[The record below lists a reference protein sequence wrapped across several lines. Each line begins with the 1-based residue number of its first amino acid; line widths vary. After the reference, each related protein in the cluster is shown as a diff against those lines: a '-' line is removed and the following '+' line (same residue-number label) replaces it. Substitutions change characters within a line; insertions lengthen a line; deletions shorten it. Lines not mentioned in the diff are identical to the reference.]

1 LHWIRVLLRI
11 GWVQKHWVFP
21 PLLAIDDA
29 PIVSRLLQPACLR
42 ASAIRMMNLRSTAS
56 GFRAPSAAS
65 QIAAFD
71 VVARRCFSNTGREP
85 PLSHACQS
93 LANPLPLTHN
103 LQINGFGGIMFAVR
117 SRNRQFALM
126 LVTALAV
133 SMWPA
138 ASEAYTPEQQQA
150 CSDDAFRLCSADIPD
165 VDRVTA
171 CMITPGCRVYFKS
184 SEAEPAVR
192 AGMPLSLSPAAERKR
207 KP

>member
-1 LHWIRVLLRI
+1 MEQEV
-11 GWVQKHWVFP
+11 GGSSP
-21 PLLAIDDA
+21 PNCTTRQIE
-29 PIVSRLLQPACLR
+29 
-42 ASAIRMMNLRSTAS
+42 
-56 GFRAPSAAS
+56 
-65 QIAAFD
+65 IAAFD

-103 LQINGFGGIMFAVR
+103 LQINGFGGIMFVIR
-117 SRNRQFALM
+117 SRILQLALM
-126 LVTALAV
+126 LAIALAV

-171 CMITPGCRVYFKS
+171 CMIRKQDQLTPGCRVYFKP
-184 SEAEPAVR
+184 SEPEPAVR

>member
-1 LHWIRVLLRI
+1 
-11 GWVQKHWVFP
+11 
-21 PLLAIDDA
+21 
-29 PIVSRLLQPACLR
+29 
-42 ASAIRMMNLRSTAS
+42 
-56 GFRAPSAAS
+56 
-65 QIAAFD
+65 
-71 VVARRCFSNTGREP
+71 
-85 PLSHACQS
+85 
-93 LANPLPLTHN
+93 
-103 LQINGFGGIMFAVR
+103 MFVIR
-117 SRNRQFALM
+117 SRILRFALM
-126 LVTALAV
+126 LATVLAV

-171 CMITPGCRVYFKS
+171 CMIRKQDQLTPGCRVYFKS